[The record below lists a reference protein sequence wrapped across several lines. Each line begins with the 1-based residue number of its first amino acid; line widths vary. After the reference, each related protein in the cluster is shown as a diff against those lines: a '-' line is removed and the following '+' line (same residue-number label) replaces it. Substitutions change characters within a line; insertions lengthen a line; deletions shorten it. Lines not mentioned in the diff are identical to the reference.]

1 MPTTTA
7 PPVIDFLAGRVRI
20 LADGDATAGALGL
33 VEMVEAP
40 PGDMPPLH
48 VHHVHDEGFYLLEG
62 ELTLY
67 LPGERVELTPGE
79 FVLAPRGIPHSYR
92 VGDAPAR
99 WLVTSSPAGFEQFV
113 AAVSTSGT
121 TDPAEL
127 GRLAAEH
134 GIEILGP
141 PGMLP

>member
-1 MPTTTA
+1 MLATA
-7 PPVIDFLAGRVRI
+7 QPPVIDFLSGRVRI
-20 LADGDATAGALGL
+20 LADGAATAGALGL

-48 VHHVHDEGFYLLEG
+48 VHHYSDEGFYLLEG

-67 LPGERVELTPGE
+67 TPGE
-79 FVLAPRGIPHSYR
+79 QVTLQAGDYLLAPRGIPHTYR
-92 VGDAPAR
+92 VGTEPAR
-99 WLVTSSPAGFEQFV
+99 WLVTSMPAGFERFV
-113 AAVSTSGT
+113 AAVSAL
-121 TDPAEL
+121 DAPYPERL